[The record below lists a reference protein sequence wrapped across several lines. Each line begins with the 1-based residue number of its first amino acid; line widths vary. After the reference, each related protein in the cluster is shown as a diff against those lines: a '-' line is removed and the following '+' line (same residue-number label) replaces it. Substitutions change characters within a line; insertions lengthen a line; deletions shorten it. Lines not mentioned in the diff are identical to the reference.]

1 MVQCSSAKIVRY
13 KGVFLLKG
21 CDLKTYKIKD
31 LELSTNV
38 GSSRRIE
45 LTHRYTYNVRYS
57 EKDTCMG
64 EFTAEVTDKA
74 SPAAIKIKITVIA
87 IFEIDG
93 RLPREEVHIITYNT
107 MFPYVQSAI
116 STVTAA
122 AGIPPVIIPY
132 IDASN
137 GEILRL
143 ELPDLE

>member
-1 MVQCSSAKIVRY
+1 
-13 KGVFLLKG
+13 
-21 CDLKTYKIKD
+21 
-31 LELSTNV
+31 
-38 GSSRRIE
+38 
-45 LTHRYTYNVRYS
+45 
-57 EKDTCMG
+57 MG

-93 RLPREEVHIITYNT
+93 KLPREEVHIITYNT

-143 ELPDLE
+143 ELPDIE